1 MKRFLVRFKAACDL
15 RRISW
20 SSRAERLGGLS
31 SVIVAGAGDGSCMA
45 DLLCVRAQRAER
57 TTERGGSIHPGFL
70 ASWEA
75 RGGARAGL
83 DSVAIEPGARCS
95 RARIVAPGQGI

>member
-31 SVIVAGAGDGSCMA
+31 SVIVAGVGDGSCMT

-57 TTERGGSIHPGFL
+57 TTERGGSIHPGFS
-70 ASWEA
+70 ASWAA
-75 RGGARAGL
+75 RGGTRAGL
-83 DSVAIEPGARCS
+83 DGVALELDTQSS
-95 RARIVAPGQGI
+95 RARIVAP